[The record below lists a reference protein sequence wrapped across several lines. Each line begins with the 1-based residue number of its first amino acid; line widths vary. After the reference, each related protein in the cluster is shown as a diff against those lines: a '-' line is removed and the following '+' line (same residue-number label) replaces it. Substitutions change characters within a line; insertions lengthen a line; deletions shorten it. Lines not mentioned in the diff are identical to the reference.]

1 MLGFVNNKLTSKADS
16 TRARASMFRAKWL
29 ARHIRYNMKERVSI
43 LEILRAAGTS
53 VDAMDVV
60 SIFDSETAT
69 PYERLFEKAIILAA
83 RWPWN
88 PTSPSQQ
95 SRFQMR
101 TVVRVTKISRC
112 DSDRQQFLSRYCQQ
126 LPQQVFGPP
135 FLLNSKGFEI

>member
-1 MLGFVNNKLTSKADS
+1 
-16 TRARASMFRAKWL
+16 
-29 ARHIRYNMKERVSI
+29 MKERVSI
-43 LEILRAAGTS
+43 REILRAAGTS

-60 SIFDSETAT
+60 SIFNSETAT